1 MKKGGNQRNPG
12 GFFLREMVVVYEGFD
27 EQEQWITAQWIKAQ
41 WITAQ
46 WITAQWITAQWIT
59 MGRWMGG
66 LEM

>member
-1 MKKGGNQRNPG
+1 
-12 GFFLREMVVVYEGFD
+12 MVVVYEGFD

-46 WITAQWITAQWIT
+46 WIT